1 MSLVGN
7 LEDLPLADIL
17 QIVSLS
23 KRTGILTIETE
34 EGKNVIVF
42 KNGLIVSA
50 ACPSPKIKN
59 LGQVL
64 LERQIVTPQRLQ
76 ELLDMQKAR
85 GNEPLGTIILESGI
99 IDRENLQQIIRNQIK
114 ATIYHLM
121 SMSEG
126 NFSFD
131 LSEVIPFDDIHYN
144 PLETVLEQGMNPQQ
158 LLLDSARLS
167 DEENRDEIEQNASM
181 DSKTMVMEIPSVLE
195 YDDVI
200 TYDDMITPL
209 PGESAPKL
217 EDLQLPETHELPD
230 IAFDRIAAEIDFPMS
245 AAEVAI
251 TPVIPTTATAQQ
263 VILVVDDEALIRQ
276 ILARAMGEK
285 GYKVLQADN
294 AADAIRIVNQL
305 EQGKQN
311 PWVISDL
318 VMPTTVGNGYLGGLE
333 IVEAVRRINSS
344 IPIIVMNDFEDPKAQ
359 TRAFALGVHQFHKK
373 PNIHK
378 ASMNDM
384 EEVLSQFSNALV
396 EAFRQPPHRFRPL
409 ESAEDYWSDLGVES
423 TFEEPGNISATNMMR
438 QMAELHQII
447 QQLRNP
453 NEAPEISLLM
463 LRYAAEFFDRG
474 LLFLVK
480 QTEVNGL
487 GGFGDTGDAESM
499 PTKVRRIK
507 IPLTEDSI
515 FLRVVR
521 KKQTHIGKLVDTPAN
536 RKFVEMTGRLMPL
549 SMAMVPLIS
558 GNEVIALL
566 YGDNAVTKK
575 HIKGLEALEI
585 FMVQAGIAMENA
597 LLHRKIETLKIR

>member
-7 LEDLPLADIL
+7 LEDLPLAIIF

-34 EGKNVIVF
+34 EGKNIIVF

-64 LERQIVTPQRLQ
+64 LERQLVTPQRLQ
-76 ELLDMQKAR
+76 QLLDMQKAR
-85 GNEPLGTIILESGI
+85 GNDPLGTIILESGI

-131 LSEVIPFDDIHYN
+131 LSDVIPFDDIRYN
-144 PLETVLEQGMNPQQ
+144 PMETVLEQGMNPQQ
-158 LLLDSARLS
+158 LLLDSARIS
-167 DEENRDEIEQNASM
+167 DEENRDEIANAAM
-181 DSKTMVMEIPSVLE
+181 ESKTMVMELPSVQE

-200 TYDDMITPL
+200 TYDDLITPL
-209 PGESAPKL
+209 PGQSSPKL
-217 EDLQLPETHELPD
+217 EDLQLPETNELPD
-230 IAFDRIAAEIDFPMS
+230 IAFDQIAAEIDFPMS
-245 AAEVAI
+245 VGPVAI
-251 TPVIPTTATAQQ
+251 TPVIPQTASAQQ
-263 VILVVDDEALIRQ
+263 VILIVDDEALIRQ
-276 ILARAMGEK
+276 ILARRMEEK

-294 AADAIRIVNQL
+294 AANAIKLVHQL
-305 EQGKQN
+305 EQEKQN

-373 PNIHK
+373 PDIHK

-384 EEVLSQFSNALV
+384 EEMLSQFSNALV
-396 EAFRQPPHRFRPL
+396 EAFRQPPHRFRQP
-409 ESAEDYWSDLGVES
+409 EHGEDYWSDLGVES

-438 QMAELHQII
+438 QMAALHQTI

-474 LLFLVK
+474 LLFIVK
-480 QTEVNGL
+480 KDEVNGL

-507 IPLTEDSI
+507 IPLSDDSI

-521 KKQTHIGKLVDTPAN
+521 KKQTHIGKLIDTPSN
-536 RKFVEMTGRLMPL
+536 RKFIEMTGRLMPL
-549 SMAMVPLIS
+549 SIAMVPLIS

>member
-34 EGKNVIVF
+34 EGKNIIVF

-64 LERQIVTPQRLQ
+64 LERQLVTPRRLQ

-144 PLETVLEQGMNPQQ
+144 PMETVLEQGMNPQQ
-158 LLLDSARLS
+158 LLLDSARIS
-167 DEENRDEIEQNASM
+167 DEEKRDDDANASM
-181 DSKTMVMEIPSVLE
+181 ESSTVVMEIPSVQE
-195 YDDVI
+195 FDDVI
-200 TYDDMITPL
+200 TYDDMVAPL
-209 PGESAPKL
+209 PAESGTKL
-217 EDLQLPETHELPD
+217 EDLQLPETNELPD

-245 AAEVAI
+245 AGPLVI
-251 TPVIPTTATAQQ
+251 TPVVPPTSSEQQ
-263 VILVVDDEALIRQ
+263 VILIVDDEALIRQ
-276 ILARAMGEK
+276 ILARRMEEK

-294 AADAIRIVNQL
+294 AADAIRIVHQL
-305 EQGKQN
+305 EQEKQN

-344 IPIIVMNDFEDPKAQ
+344 IPIIVINDFEDPKAQ

-378 ASMNDM
+378 ESMSDM
-384 EEVLSQFSNALV
+384 EDVLSNFSDALV
-396 EAFRQPPHRFRPL
+396 EAFRQPPHQFRQP
-409 ESAEDYWSDLGVES
+409 EHGEDYWSDLGVES

-438 QMAELHQII
+438 QMAALHQTI

-474 LLFLVK
+474 LLFIVK
-480 QTEVNGL
+480 KEEVNGL

-521 KKQTHIGKLVDTPAN
+521 KKQIHIGKLIDTPAN
-536 RKFVEMTGRLMPL
+536 RKFIEMTGRLMPL
-549 SMAMVPLIS
+549 SIAMVPLIS

-597 LLHRKIETLKIR
+597 LLHRKIETLKFR

>member
-23 KRTGILTIETE
+23 KRTGILTIETQ
-34 EGKNVIVF
+34 EGKNIIVF

-64 LERQIVTPQRLQ
+64 LERQLVTPQRLQ
-76 ELLDMQKAR
+76 QLLDMQKAR

-131 LSEVIPFDDIHYN
+131 LSDVIPFDDIHYN
-144 PLETVLEQGMNPQQ
+144 PMETVLEQGMNPQQ
-158 LLLDSARLS
+158 LLLDSARIS
-167 DEENRDEIEQNASM
+167 DEEQRDESANISPESN
-181 DSKTMVMEIPSVLE
+181 TMVMEIPSVQE
-195 YDDVI
+195 FDDVI
-200 TYDDMITPL
+200 TYDDLITPV
-209 PGESAPKL
+209 PGESGPKL

-245 AAEVAI
+245 AGPVAI
-251 TPVIPTTATAQQ
+251 TPVIPSTASAQQ
-263 VILVVDDEALIRQ
+263 VILIVDDEALIRQ
-276 ILARAMGEK
+276 ILARRMEEK
-285 GYKVLQADN
+285 GYKMIQADN
-294 AADAIRIVNQL
+294 AADAIRIVHKL
-305 EQGKQN
+305 EQEKQN

-378 ASMNDM
+378 ESMSDM
-384 EEVLSQFSNALV
+384 EEVLSNFSDALV
-396 EAFRQPPHRFRPL
+396 DAFRQPPHQFRQP
-409 ESAEDYWSDLGVES
+409 EHGEDYWSDLGVES

-438 QMAELHQII
+438 QMAALHQII

-474 LLFLVK
+474 LLFIVK
-480 QTEVNGL
+480 KEEVNGL

-521 KKQTHIGKLVDTPAN
+521 KKQTHIGKLIDTPAN
-536 RKFVEMTGRLMPL
+536 RKFIEMTGRLMPL
-549 SMAMVPLIS
+549 SIAMVPLIS

>member
-34 EGKNVIVF
+34 EGKNIIVF

-64 LERQIVTPQRLQ
+64 LERQLVTPQRLQ
-76 ELLDMQKAR
+76 QLLDMQKAR

-131 LSEVIPFDDIHYN
+131 LSDVIPFDDIRYN

-167 DEENRDEIEQNASM
+167 DEEHRDEIEQV
-181 DSKTMVMEIPSVLE
+181 DSKAIMEIPSVQE
-195 YDDVI
+195 FDEVI
-200 TYDDMITPL
+200 TYDDMTTPV
-209 PGESAPKL
+209 PGSIQPKL
-217 EDLQLPETHELPD
+217 EDLQLPETYELPD

-245 AAEVAI
+245 VSAPIAL
-251 TPVIPTTATAQQ
+251 TPMVPPLATAQQ
-263 VILVVDDEALIRQ
+263 VILIVDDEALIRQ
-276 ILARAMGEK
+276 ILARRMEEK
-285 GYKVLQADN
+285 GYKIFQADN
-294 AADAIRIVNQL
+294 AADAIKIVNQL
-305 EQGKQN
+305 EQEKQN

-344 IPIIVMNDFEDPKAQ
+344 IPIIVMNDFDDPKAQ

-378 ASMNDM
+378 TSMKDM
-384 EEVLSQFSNALV
+384 EEMLSQFSNALV
-396 EAFRQPPHRFRPL
+396 DAFRQPPHRFRPS
-409 ESAEDYWSDLGVES
+409 EHAEDYWSDLGVES
-423 TFEEPGNISATNMMR
+423 TFEEPGNVSATNMVR
-438 QMAELHQII
+438 QMAALHQII
-447 QQLRNP
+447 QHLRNP
-453 NEAPEISLLM
+453 SEAPEISLLM
-463 LRYAAEFFDRG
+463 LRYASEFFDRG
-474 LLFLVK
+474 LLFIAK
-480 QTEVNGL
+480 QNEVNGL

-499 PTKVRRIK
+499 PVKVRRIK
-507 IPLTEDSI
+507 ISLAEESI
-515 FLRVVR
+515 FLRVIR
-521 KKQTHIGKLVDTPAN
+521 KKQTHIGKLTDTPSN
-536 RKFVEMTGRLMPL
+536 RKFIEMTGKLMPL
-549 SMAMVPLIS
+549 SIAMVPLIS

-566 YGDNAVTKK
+566 YGDNAVTKRP
-575 HIKGLEALEI
+575 IKGLEALEI

>member
-34 EGKNVIVF
+34 EGKNIIVF

-64 LERQIVTPQRLQ
+64 LERQLVTPRRLQ

-85 GNEPLGTIILESGI
+85 GNEPLGTIILETGI

-131 LSEVIPFDDIHYN
+131 LSDVIPFDDIHYN
-144 PLETVLEQGMNPQQ
+144 PMETVLEQGMNPQQ
-158 LLLDSARLS
+158 LLIDSARIS
-167 DEENRDEIEQNASM
+167 DEEKRDENENVSIE
-181 DSKTMVMEIPSVLE
+181 SKTMVMEIPSVQE
-195 YDDVI
+195 FDDVL
-200 TYDDMITPL
+200 TYDDMVAPAAV
-209 PGESAPKL
+209 ESSTKL

-230 IAFDRIAAEIDFPMS
+230 IAFDRIAAEIDFPLS
-245 AAEVAI
+245 AGPLVI
-251 TPVIPTTATAQQ
+251 TPVVPPTSGSQQ
-263 VILVVDDEALIRQ
+263 VIVIVDDEALIRQ
-276 ILARAMGEK
+276 ILARRMEEK

-305 EQGKQN
+305 EQEKQN

-344 IPIIVMNDFEDPKAQ
+344 IPIIVINDFEDPKAQ

-378 ASMNDM
+378 ASMSDM
-384 EEVLSQFSNALV
+384 EDMLSNFSSALV
-396 EAFRQPPHRFRPL
+396 EAFREPPHRFRQP
-409 ESAEDYWSDLGVES
+409 EHGEDYWSDLGVES
-423 TFEEPGNISATNMMR
+423 TFEEPGNVSATNMMR
-438 QMAELHQII
+438 QMAALHQTI

-453 NEAPEISLLM
+453 NESPEISLLM

-474 LLFLVK
+474 LLFIVK
-480 QTEVNGL
+480 KEEVNGL

-507 IPLTEDSI
+507 IPLSDDSI
-515 FLRVVR
+515 FSRVVR
-521 KKQTHIGKLVDTPAN
+521 KKQTHIGKLTDTPAN
-536 RKFVEMTGRLMPL
+536 RKFIEMTGRLMPL
-549 SMAMVPLIS
+549 TIAMVPLIS

>member
-1 MSLVGN
+1 
-7 LEDLPLADIL
+7 
-17 QIVSLS
+17 
-23 KRTGILTIETE
+23 
-34 EGKNVIVF
+34 
-42 KNGLIVSA
+42 
-50 ACPSPKIKN
+50 
-59 LGQVL
+59 
-64 LERQIVTPQRLQ
+64 
-76 ELLDMQKAR
+76 MQKAR

-99 IDRENLQQIIRNQIK
+99 IDRENLQLIIRNQIK

-131 LSEVIPFDDIHYN
+131 LSDVIPFDDIRYN
-144 PLETVLEQGMNPQQ
+144 PMETVLEQGMNPQQ
-158 LLLDSARLS
+158 LLLDSARIS
-167 DEENRDEIEQNASM
+167 DEENRDEIANAPVE
-181 DSKTMVMEIPSVLE
+181 SKTMVMEIPSVQE

-200 TYDDMITPL
+200 TYDDLITPV
-209 PGESAPKL
+209 PGQSPKL

-245 AAEVAI
+245 VGPVAI
-251 TPVIPTTATAQQ
+251 TPVIPPTASAQQ

-276 ILARAMGEK
+276 ILARRMEEK
-285 GYKVLQADN
+285 GYKILQADN
-294 AADAIRIVNQL
+294 ASDAIKIVHQL
-305 EQGKQN
+305 EQEKQN

-359 TRAFALGVHQFHKK
+359 TRAFGLGVHQFHRK
-373 PNIHK
+373 PDIHK
-378 ASMNDM
+378 ASVNDM
-384 EEVLSQFSNALV
+384 EDMLSQFSNALL
-396 EAFRQPPHRFRPL
+396 EAFRQPPHRFRQP
-409 ESAEDYWSDLGVES
+409 EHGEDYWSDLGVES

-438 QMAELHQII
+438 QMAALHQTI

-474 LLFLVK
+474 LLFIVK
-480 QTEVNGL
+480 KDEVNGL

-507 IPLTEDSI
+507 IPLSEDSI

-521 KKQTHIGKLVDTPAN
+521 KKQTHIGKLIDTPAN
-536 RKFVEMTGRLMPL
+536 RKFIELTGRLMPL
-549 SMAMVPLIS
+549 SIAMVPLIS

-575 HIKGLEALEI
+575 HIKGL
-585 FMVQAGIAMENA
+585 
-597 LLHRKIETLKIR
+597 